1 MRPVASQEAGA
12 LPASRQARI
21 NAVEGRDRTALSFRP
36 KISCGP
42 QRTSSELSH
51 SPPFASAAADETA
64 LASALRAGDLDL
76 ALRHLREAGERQPIA
91 EVCRLGEALFHAGRR
106 ADALVCGRV
115 AFARAGDDRHI
126 ADFCAWLFSNCG
138 MHEAAALAYERLI
151 DLDPFW
157 VEGHRHAS
165 GSYAAIGRLDR
176 AMDHAVAASELAPY
190 STEFAAHAAELLL
203 RAGRVEDAA
212 GLAAAAADRLGDDP
226 VLWRTL
232 SAAEMLRGRLDD
244 ALLAIDAAIALA
256 PEIAEYRLHRAHL
269 RLRLGDPAGA
279 AAACDAAAA
288 LDPQDAAVKRLQ
300 LELLLADGQV
310 TEATALAGVLMQQH
324 PEDDQSA
331 EAARHVLD
339 HRLDAI
345 GGDYVVLREAGAAS
359 ERRCGSYPVLP
370 SGCAPSCASSAR

>member
-1 MRPVASQEAGA
+1 
-12 LPASRQARI
+12 
-21 NAVEGRDRTALSFRP
+21 
-36 KISCGP
+36 
-42 QRTSSELSH
+42 
-51 SPPFASAAADETA
+51 
-64 LASALRAGDLDL
+64 
-76 ALRHLREAGERQPIA
+76 
-91 EVCRLGEALFHAGRR
+91 
-106 ADALVCGRV
+106 
-115 AFARAGDDRHI
+115 
-126 ADFCAWLFSNCG
+126 

-157 VEGHRHAS
+157 VEGHCHAS

-232 SAAEMLRGRLDD
+232 SAAEMLRGRLDN

-359 ERRCGSYPVLP
+359 ERPLRQLP
-370 SGCAPSCASSAR
+370 GFAERLRTSCASSAR